1 MFFRLWIDYEYIKYH
16 YRLIAVYL
24 SRQKELDGDS
34 KAIQQIEF
42 VGQLKNTDGANE
54 DGTQSMFVWMISQ
67 KIKETRLTFL
77 TEV

>member
-1 MFFRLWIDYEYIKYH
+1 MFFRLWIDYEYIKCH